1 MTKTDFRKEANK
13 QRMELLSL
21 VLKKVGISKQDLY
34 DLAIQDFIAS
44 NLELISEEER
54 KRFNLLVFSDD
65 AKVEELV

>member
-1 MTKTDFRKEANK
+1 
-13 QRMELLSL
+13 MELLSL